1 MFSVLVALC
10 QRLRLSRRRGGDGEE
25 RGGKRGGG
33 RRGVKN
39 GVKDGRWIPLAFGV
53 LLVPRR
59 SVMLKKGGE
68 LKFSKGSW

>member
-1 MFSVLVALC
+1 M
-10 QRLRLSRRRGGDGEE
+10 
-25 RGGKRGGG
+25 
-33 RRGVKN
+33 KN